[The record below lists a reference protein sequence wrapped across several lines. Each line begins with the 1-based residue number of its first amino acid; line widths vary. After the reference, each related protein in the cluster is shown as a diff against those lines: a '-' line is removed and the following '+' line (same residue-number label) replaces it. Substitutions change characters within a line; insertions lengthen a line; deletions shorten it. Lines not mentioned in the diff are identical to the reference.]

1 MNDFKDKLTINWHS
15 KVWWISV
22 VSIMIVLIQQILK
35 MFGLEMPAG
44 MDSQILN
51 IVNSLLVLG
60 GLMGVIY
67 DTSGDGGKNENE
79 NN

>member
-1 MNDFKDKLTINWHS
+1 
-15 KVWWISV
+15 
-22 VSIMIVLIQQILK
+22 